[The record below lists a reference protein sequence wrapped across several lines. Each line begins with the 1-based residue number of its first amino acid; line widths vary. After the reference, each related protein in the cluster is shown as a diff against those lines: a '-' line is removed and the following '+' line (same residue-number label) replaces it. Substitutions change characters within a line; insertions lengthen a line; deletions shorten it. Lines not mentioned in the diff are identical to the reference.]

1 MVVGSFILAGIGTLM
16 DFCYLAKNRILHGIG
31 SVFLRLLVLLSISTA
46 TLILEQVL
54 HPNIRIPGTAI
65 ILFIFAVT
73 IGGFIRDK
81 RLISTHL
88 ILKNAKL
95 KTDHTVVFV
104 SDLHADLIHSQRY
117 LRKLVNKILMEQP
130 DLVLIGG
137 DLINIPH
144 ERYISYFEEFQ
155 RIKVPVYAVIGN
167 HDIYFGPDTTIIEK
181 IFKV

>member
-1 MVVGSFILAGIGTLM
+1 M

-31 SVFLRLLVLLSISTA
+31 SVFLRLLVLLSITVA
-46 TLILEQVL
+46 VLVLEQIL
-54 HPNIRIPGTAI
+54 HPSIRISGTLI
-65 ILFIFAVT
+65 ILFILAVT

-81 RLISTHL
+81 KLISTHL
-88 ILKNAKL
+88 ILKSPKL
-95 KTDHTVVFV
+95 KADHTVVFV
-104 SDLHADLIHSQRY
+104 SDLHADLLHSQRY
-117 LRKLVNKILMEQP
+117 LRKLVNKILAEQP

-144 ERYISYFEEFQ
+144 DIYINYFEEFQ

-167 HDIYFGPDTTIIEK
+167 HDIYFGPDTTLIEK